1 MTNQFD
7 LKNKLGVMQG
17 RLSPILNG
25 KIQSFPWQN
34 WKNEFYDLYDLN
46 INLVEWTIDQENLY
60 ENPIMNSKDQI
71 VIKRLMKKCKVKI
84 ISLTGDCFMQA
95 PFWKCDGHEQ
105 KQLMIDFVNVIK
117 SSSSIGIK
125 FVIVPLVDN
134 GSIKSDKQENIL
146 FEFLKENIDLFKE
159 TKTQVLFESDYDP
172 IKLKKF
178 INRFDTKYFG
188 INYDTGNSSSFGFN
202 PEEEIYSYG
211 DYIQNVHI
219 KDRHFNGET
228 VPLGKG
234 DTDFKKIFNLLKSI
248 NYRGNFILQAAR
260 DNNNHHVKI
269 LKEYINFLEN
279 I

>member
-1 MTNQFD
+1 MESCKVD
-7 LKNKLGVMQG
+7 YHL
-17 RLSPILNG
+17 IING

-71 VIKRLMKKCKVKI
+71 VIKRLIKNVILK
-84 ISLTGDCFMQA
+84 LYRLLRLFHAGT
-95 PFWKCDGHEQ
+95 FWKCDGHKQ
-105 KQLMIDFVNVIK
+105 TQLMIDFVNVIK
-117 SSSSIGIK
+117 SLLIGIK

-146 FEFLKENIDLFKE
+146 FEFLKENIDLLKE

-178 INRFDTKYFG
+178 INRFNLNYFG

-211 DYIQNVHI
+211 DYIKNVHI
-219 KDRHFNGET
+219 KDRYFMVKQYHLEQ
-228 VPLGKG
+228 V
-234 DTDFKKIFNLLKSI
+234 
-248 NYRGNFILQAAR
+248 IL
-260 DNNNHHVKI
+260 I
-269 LKEYINFLEN
+269 LKRFL
-279 I
+279 IC

>member
-1 MTNQFD
+1 
-7 LKNKLGVMQG
+7 
-17 RLSPILNG
+17 
-25 KIQSFPWQN
+25 
-34 WKNEFYDLYDLN
+34 
-46 INLVEWTIDQENLY
+46 
-60 ENPIMNSKDQI
+60 MNSKDQI

-178 INRFDTKYFG
+178 INRFDT
-188 INYDTGNSSSFGFN
+188 NWTWVRRPS
-202 PEEEIYSYG
+202 
-211 DYIQNVHI
+211 
-219 KDRHFNGET
+219 DRA
-228 VPLGKG
+228 
-234 DTDFKKIFNLLKSI
+234 
-248 NYRGNFILQAAR
+248 Q
-260 DNNNHHVKI
+260 KI
-269 LKEYINFLEN
+269 LSNGCGGVLKG
-279 I
+279 